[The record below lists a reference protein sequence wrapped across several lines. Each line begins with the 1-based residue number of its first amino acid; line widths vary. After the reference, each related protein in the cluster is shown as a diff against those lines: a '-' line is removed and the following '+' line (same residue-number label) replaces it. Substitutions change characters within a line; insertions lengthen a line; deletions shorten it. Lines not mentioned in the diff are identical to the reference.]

1 MENLCRGCP
10 LGGRDRAAG
19 AAGRRARR
27 RQSRLPAEG
36 GGRHE
41 GQAGGL
47 GGGRA
52 VCPQRAAG
60 GTKARQV
67 GRLKSEL
74 DLPGCWPRIDSGWGQ
89 SRRCRE

>member
-1 MENLCRGCP
+1 MNRKEGSSWKTSA
-10 LGGRDRAAG
+10 GGALWEEET
-19 AAGRRARR
+19 GR
-27 RQSRLPAEG
+27 QGPQAE
-36 GGRHE
+36 
-41 GQAGGL
+41 GL

-60 GTKARQV
+60 GMKARQV